1 MGKIKP
7 EEFNDLPRVTQLA
20 SGRARVWAQRE
31 LILCFVWTTVLGSA
45 LLDRTFKQGR
55 RYYTTN

>member
-7 EEFNDLPRVTQLA
+7 EELNDFPTVTQLA
-20 SGRARVWAQRE
+20 SGRARVWAQRV
-31 LILCFVWTTVLGSA
+31 LILCFVWTTVLGST

-55 RYYTTN
+55 RY

>member
-20 SGRARVWAQRE
+20 SGRTRVWAQRE

-45 LLDRTFKQGR
+45 LLDRTVKQGR
-55 RYYTTN
+55 RY